1 MLFFYGI
8 KLNNE
13 IFHSMKKTKDNK
25 KGVSVIPVPTIRR
38 LPLYLS
44 FLKSIKNK
52 ESKFISA
59 PEIAKEL
66 HIDSTQIT
74 KDFSFINVSGKT
86 KVGYET
92 RTLISDIEDF
102 LGYSVSRKA
111 FIVGIGNLGSALIKY
126 NEFSKEGLKIIA
138 GYDIDTEKI
147 GTEINDIKIFK
158 IDEFKENY
166 NKTPVDIGI
175 ITVPADH
182 AQFVANT
189 MIECGIKAIWN
200 FSATPISAPD
210 NTIVENTSIESGLA
224 MIKWKLNSNMP
235 LIYKNRIL

>member
-1 MLFFYGI
+1 
-8 KLNNE
+8 
-13 IFHSMKKTKDNK
+13 MKKSNHTKK
-25 KGVSVIPVPTIRR
+25 KVPVIPVPTIRR

-44 FLKSIKNK
+44 FLKSIKGK
-52 ESKFISA
+52 KSKFTSA

-74 KDFSFINVSGKT
+74 KDFSYINVTGKT

-92 RTLISDIEDF
+92 KTLISDIEDF
-102 LGYSVSRKA
+102 LGYRVLRKA

-126 NEFSKEGLKIIA
+126 NEFNKEGLDIIA
-138 GYDIDTEKI
+138 GFDIDNEKI
-147 GTEINDIKIFK
+147 GTEINNIKIFN
-158 IDEFKENY
+158 IDKFKE
-166 NKTPVDIGI
+166 KFIETPVDIGI
-175 ITVPADH
+175 ITVPADQ
-182 AQFVANT
+182 AQNVANT

-224 MIKWKLNSNMP
+224 MIKWKLNSNKP